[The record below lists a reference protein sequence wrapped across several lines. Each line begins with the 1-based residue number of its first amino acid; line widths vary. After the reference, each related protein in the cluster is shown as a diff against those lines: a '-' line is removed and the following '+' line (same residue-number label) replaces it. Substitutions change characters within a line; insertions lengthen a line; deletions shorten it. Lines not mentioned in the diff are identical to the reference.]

1 MLDPLTSA
9 VADLLRAAAT
19 QATGPHPRLQ
29 LTQLSERLTGP
40 LRLAIAGKIKAGKST
55 LLNALLGEELAPTDA
70 GECTRIVTWYRYGD
84 APQVVVHPRDE
95 PPESAYYSR
104 ESGALEVDLGGRSP
118 ERIERLEVFWPTV
131 RLRDVTLA
139 DTPGIASISTDLSA
153 RTLRVLT
160 PDDDRPPEVD
170 AVLYLLRHTHASDL
184 RFLESF
190 HDDDLLR
197 GSSLNTVGVLSRADE
212 IGSCRLDALEV
223 AERVGR
229 RYQADPRLRRLCP
242 VIVPVAGLL
251 GYAGQTLREPEF
263 RTLATLAAA
272 PRGECDAMLL
282 TADRFVSR
290 PSTIAITELE
300 RAHLLARLGLFGV
313 RISVELIRRGET
325 TSATALSADLTRR
338 SGLNRLRTVLLR
350 QFTDR
355 AKVLKAHSALVSL
368 EAILRAGGCHQPDA
382 LRAAAEQI
390 TASAH
395 AFEEIR
401 LLDQLRAGSIQ
412 VPADQIDELDRL
424 LGGAGHD
431 PASRL
436 GLDDDAP
443 GTAVAAAALEALG
456 RWQRL
461 AEHPLS
467 SRTVQVTARG
477 ASRTLEGLLAQA
489 TEPVTEIFP
498 AGGPTRG

>member
-1 MLDPLTSA
+1 LTSA

-272 PRGECDAMLL
+272 PRAECDALLL

>member
-1 MLDPLTSA
+1 MPDPLTSA

-19 QATGPHPRLQ
+19 QATGVQPRAQ
-29 LTQLSERLTGP
+29 LDQLSDRLTGP
-40 LRLAIAGKIKAGKST
+40 LRVAIAGKIKAGKST
-55 LLNALLGEELAPTDA
+55 LLNALLSEEVAPTDA
-70 GECTRIVTWYRYGD
+70 GECTRIVTWYRHGD
-84 APQVVVHPRDE
+84 APQVVVHPHRE
-95 PPESAYYSR
+95 PAQNAYFTR
-104 ESGALEVDLGGRSP
+104 ESGALEVDLAGRSP
-118 ERIERLEVFWPTV
+118 EQIDRLEVFWPTV
-131 RLRDVTLA
+131 RLRDVTLV
-139 DTPGIASISTDLSA
+139 DTPGIASISSDLSA

-160 PDDDRPPEVD
+160 PEDHRPPEVD

-223 AERVGR
+223 ADRVGR

-263 RTLATLAAA
+263 RTLATLAGA
-272 PRGECDAMLL
+272 PRAECDALLL
-282 TADRFVSR
+282 TADRFSSR
-290 PSTIAITELE
+290 PSTIPVTELE

-313 RISVELIRRGET
+313 RFAVELIRRGEA
-325 TSATALSADLTRR
+325 TSATTLSADLTRR

-355 AKVLKAHSALVSL
+355 AQVLKAHSALMSL

-382 LRAAAEQI
+382 LRASAEQI

-401 LLDQLRAGSIQ
+401 LLDQLRSGSLQ
-412 VPADQIDELDRL
+412 VPADHVDELDRL
-424 LGGAGHD
+424 LGGSGHD

-436 GLDDDAP
+436 GLVDDAA
-443 GTAVAAAALEALG
+443 GTAIAAAALDALD

-467 SRTVQVTARG
+467 ARTVQVAARG
-477 ASRTLEGLLAQA
+477 AGRTLEGLLAQA
-489 TEPVTEIFP
+489 TDPVTEIFP
-498 AGGPTRG
+498 AGGPTAR